1 MTRPTATLRLQFHRG
16 YPFSAAEDSI
26 GYFAALGISHI
37 YASPIFAAQPGSSHG
52 YDVVDPNLV
61 NPELGGE
68 AALRRLVARLHDN
81 GMGLI
86 VDFVPNHMGIGAGN
100 RWWRDVLTHG
110 RASRYA
116 SFFDIDWASRA
127 IDARGKVLLPVL
139 AEPLADAL
147 ARNRLQLARGTDGKL
162 EVDYAG
168 QRFPL
173 SPATRDAA
181 LSVHSAD
188 DWHALLERQHY
199 RLAWWPLGRDAL
211 NWRRFF
217 DITTLAA
224 IRVDDPAV
232 FDATHALLLRLF
244 GDGLIDGV
252 RIDHV
257 DGLADPGAYCRRLAR
272 ALRRAGHRQP
282 YVIVEKILMPGE
294 TLDPAWGTDGTT
306 GYDFMNDVAA
316 VLHDDSSAQALAEIW
331 REHSGDARSL
341 AAHVVAARA
350 QLLDETFGSEIA
362 RLMSVLDDIA
372 SREPSV
378 CDVSPAAVE
387 RCVRALARHFPV
399 YRAYPAAG
407 PRGAIDEA
415 VFAAA
420 LQRALTELHPLDRPV
435 LAQLD
440 RWLGAEAPR
449 RRRRR
454 RDAQIRF
461 AQVTAPL
468 AAKSVEDTVGY
479 RWARALSR
487 NDVGADL
494 ATLGMSVAAFHA
506 ANAARGA
513 TFPRTLLTT
522 ATHDHKRGEDVRA
535 RLAVLSEVPERY
547 AAIVSTWRD
556 DNAPYRATL
565 DTGFAPS
572 PADES
577 MLYQTLIGAWPA
589 AWLAEL
595 AGGTAAPV
603 GIDAFCERIAAWQLK
618 AIREAKLRTSWLAP
632 DDAYETGCRR
642 FLDAILHAPSF
653 VAELDAFVRGIAAA
667 GALNGLVQTFLRMTS
682 PGVPDLY
689 QGCEFWDESL
699 VDPDNRRP
707 VDFAARQ
714 DALERMSDSSR
725 FADLDERLANWHDG
739 RIKLRLIHDTLAIR
753 HAHARCFEDGSYVPL
768 PVTGVATHHAI
779 AFARCAGDRK
789 SGAVVAVASR
799 LAARWLTGRA
809 VPRIPPH
816 DWRDTAILLSPAAPS
831 VSSAIASQAT
841 PGRPVAWRDALTS
854 SIHAPS
860 DGMLRLRDVL
870 RTLPVALLVPAG

>member
-1 MTRPTATLRLQFHRG
+1 MTQPTATLRLQFHHG
-16 YPFSAAEDSI
+16 YPFSAAEAAID
-26 GYFAALGISHI
+26 YFAALGISHL
-37 YASPIFAAQPGSSHG
+37 YASPIFAAQPGSRHG

-68 AALRRLVARLHDN
+68 TALRRLAARLHDN

-86 VDFVPNHMGIGAGN
+86 VDIVPNHMGIGAAN
-100 RWWRDVLTHG
+100 RWWQDVLTHG

-127 IDARGKVLLPVL
+127 LDARGKVLLPVL
-139 AEPLADAL
+139 AEPLAVVL
-147 ARNRLQLARGTDGKL
+147 ARGQLQLARGTDG
-162 EVDYAG
+162 EFEIDYAG

-181 LSVHSAD
+181 SSMRSAD

-199 RLAWWPLGRDAL
+199 RLAWWPLARDAL

-224 IRVDDPAV
+224 VRVDDPAV
-232 FDATHALLLRLF
+232 FDASHALLIRLF

-257 DGLADPGAYCRRLAR
+257 DGLADPGAYCRRLVR
-272 ALRRAGHRQP
+272 ALRRAGRRQP
-282 YVIVEKILMPGE
+282 YVLVEKILMRGE

-316 VLHDDSSAQALAEIW
+316 VLHDDTGAEALAEIW
-331 REHSGDARSL
+331 RDHAGDARDL
-341 AAHVVAARA
+341 ATHVVAARA
-350 QLLDETFGSEIA
+350 QLLDETFGSEVA
-362 RLMSVLDDIA
+362 RLMTVLGDIA
-372 SREPSV
+372 GREPSG
-378 CDVSPAAVE
+378 CDASPAAIK

-399 YRAYPAAG
+399 YRAYPCAG
-407 PRGAIDEA
+407 PRSATDA
-415 VFAAA
+415 AAFAAA
-420 LQRALTELHPLDRPV
+420 LPRARAELHPLDRPV

-440 RWLGAEAPR
+440 RWLGADAPGR
-449 RRRRR
+449 RRRLRE
-454 RDAQIRF
+454 AQIRF

-487 NDVGADL
+487 NEVGADL
-494 ATLGMSVAAFHA
+494 ATLGISVADFHA

-513 TFPRTLLTT
+513 TFPRTMLTT

-535 RLAVLSEVPERY
+535 RLAVLSEVPERF
-547 AAIVSTWRD
+547 AAAVSRWFD
-556 DNAPYRATL
+556 DNARHRATL
-565 DTGFAPS
+565 ASGPAPS
-572 PADES
+572 PADEL

-589 AWLAEL
+589 AWLAEP
-595 AGGTAAPV
+595 ARDATAPA

-642 FLDAILHAPSF
+642 FVAAILHAPPF
-653 VAELDAFVRGIAAA
+653 VAGLGEFVRGIAAA

-714 DALERMSDSSR
+714 AALAPMSDASR
-725 FADLDERLANWHDG
+725 AAGLDELAHWHDG
-739 RIKLRLIHDTLAIR
+739 RIKLRLIRDVLAIR
-753 HAHARCFEDGSYVPL
+753 RAHAACFDGGAYMPL
-768 PVTGVATHHAI
+768 PVTGAAANHAI
-779 AFARCAGDRK
+779 AFARCAGDRTG
-789 SGAVVAVASR
+789 GAVVAVASR
-799 LAARWLTGRA
+799 LAARWLQAGA
-809 VPRIPPH
+809 APRIAPH
-816 DWRDTAILLSPAAPS
+816 HWRDTAILLTRPAAS
-831 VSSAIASQAT
+831 ASSAAALPAM
-841 PGRPVAWRDALTS
+841 PGQPAAWRDALTS
-854 SIHAPS
+854 SIHVPS
-860 DGMLRLRDVL
+860 EGALALRDVL
-870 RTLPVALLVPAG
+870 HTLPVALLVPAG